1 MEMKLFDGLEYF
13 ISSCVDKTDPH
24 QQFATP
30 FTAAY
35 FQQDW
40 TCCIQFTVR
49 QINYNSCFLPD
60 RDKTRVLMTLIHR
73 SPSST
78 TIDAKCSPQN

>member
-1 MEMKLFDGLEYF
+1 MEMKLFDRLENF

-24 QQFATP
+24 RQFSTP
-30 FTAAY
+30 FKSAY

-40 TCCIQFTVR
+40 TCCIPFTVR
-49 QINYNSCFLPD
+49 QINYNNWFSPD
-60 RDKTRVLMTLIHR
+60 REKTRVLMTLIHR

-78 TIDAKCSPQN
+78 TIVAKCSPQN